1 MGTNKI
7 PPGDAP
13 YDERVHPD
21 RVWYQFWYVP
31 RYPLNCLNG
40 KLDKDPAGTQPWI
53 MGLLAAIRQAGY
65 LKNPVIVW
73 NHHPLR
79 GSKQPTWLLRAGSNR
94 VWCAE
99 QLGWTHVPAIVSLD
113 PRDQIRSGIGCLH
126 AEKLLGM
133 PATLIRPDAVQSYFV
148 DGGNIWANEHGFGLL
163 RAKKPEVT
171 YSQYIPTS
179 TELSELKSTDHH
191 LQKIINPISV
201 D

>member
-31 RYPLNCLNG
+31 RYPLHCLNG

-53 MGLLAAIRQAGY
+53 MGLLAAIRQDGY

-99 QLGWTHVPAIVSLD
+99 QLGWTHVPAIVSTV
-113 PRDQIRSGIGCLH
+113 PGE
-126 AEKLLGM
+126 AP
-133 PATLIRPDAVQSYFV
+133 PAQNYRIEPDAVQSYFV